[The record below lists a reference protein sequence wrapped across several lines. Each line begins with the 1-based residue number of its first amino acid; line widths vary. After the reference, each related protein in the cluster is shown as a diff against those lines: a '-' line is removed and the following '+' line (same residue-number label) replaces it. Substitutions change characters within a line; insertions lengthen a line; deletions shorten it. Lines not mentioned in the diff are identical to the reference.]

1 VKPCWARLAFILCL
15 DGIGAIA
22 TARSAAGTPA
32 ASAYQASSVIPQ
44 RVGFAGTLSDL
55 NGKPVTGVRGGTFA
69 LDKDQPGSPPLWLET
84 RNVRADSSGHCSAMP
99 GFTTA
104 DGLPADVFTSGD
116 ARWLGVQ
123 PAGQPV
129 QARVM
134 LLSVPYALKAGD
146 AQTLGGLPPSAF
158 MLSVPVANPSYVWS
172 HASCHFQFV

>member
-129 QARVM
+129 QARDV
-134 LLSVPYALKAGD
+134 VKRAVCIEGRRRAD
-146 AQTLGGLPPSAF
+146 LGGAAALGLHAVGPRGEPS
-158 MLSVPVANPSYVWS
+158 
-172 HASCHFQFV
+172 